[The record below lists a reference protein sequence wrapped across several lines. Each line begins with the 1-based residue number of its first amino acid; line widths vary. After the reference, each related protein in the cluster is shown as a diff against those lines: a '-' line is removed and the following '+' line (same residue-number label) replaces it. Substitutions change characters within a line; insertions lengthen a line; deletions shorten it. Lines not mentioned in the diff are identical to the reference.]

1 MAELTAYLGARIFD
15 GDDWHDG
22 RALIVAGDRVVA
34 IGDVPRNAEAV
45 TLPGGFLVPGF
56 VDLQVNGGGGHLVG
70 PTTTVEDL
78 ATVCDAH
85 ARFGVTGLLPTLI
98 SDSDAATDAV
108 LAAGAKAAMRRM
120 HGFLGLHLEGPHLSA
135 ARKGAHDP
143 ELIRPMIEADLVR
156 LERARSTMPHL
167 LVTIAPE
174 TVGPEQIAR
183 LVRAGIVVSLGHSDA
198 SFEVAAA
205 AVRAGATMATHL
217 FNAMSQMGN
226 RDPGVVGTALYHGT
240 VSAGLI
246 ADGIHVHSATIGIAL
261 RSKQRPGTLFLV
273 SDSMSQAGTD
283 LKSFELNGRTIHRR
297 DGALR
302 LDDGTLAGAD
312 LTMDAAV
319 RFMHLRCDLTLEESL
334 LMASLYPCAAV
345 GRSHEGLRAD
355 ADADFVLLSSELRV
369 VGTWRRGTL
378 AQVAS

>member
-1 MAELTAYLGARIFD
+1 MAELTAFLGARIFD
-15 GDDWHDG
+15 GESWHDDQ
-22 RALIVAGDRVVA
+22 ALIVAGDRVVT
-34 IGDVPRNAEAV
+34 IGDVPTGAETV

-78 ATVCDAH
+78 ATVCDTH
-85 ARFGVTGLLPTLI
+85 ARFGVTSLLPTLI
-98 SDSDAATDAV
+98 TDTDATTDAV
-108 LAAGAKAAMRRM
+108 LAAGAKAAMQSVP
-120 HGFLGLHLEGPHLSA
+120 GFLGLHLEGPHLSV

-143 ELIRPMIEADLVR
+143 KLIRPMIEADLVR

-167 LVTIAPE
+167 LITVAPE
-174 TVGPEQIAR
+174 TVSPEQISR
-183 LVRAGIVVSLGHSDA
+183 LVRAGVVVSLGHSDA

-205 AVRAGATMATHL
+205 AVRAGASMATHL

-226 RDPGVVGTALYHGT
+226 RDPGVVGAALHHGT

-246 ADGIHVHSATIGIAL
+246 ADGIHVHPATIGIAL
-261 RSKQRPGTLFLV
+261 RAKERPGRLFLV

-283 LKSFELNGRTIHRR
+283 LESFELNGRAIHRG

-319 RFMHLRCDLTLEESL
+319 RYMHLRCDLTLEESL
-334 LMASLYPCAAV
+334 LMGSLYPSAAV
-345 GRSHEGLRAD
+345 GRFHDGLHAD
-355 ADADFVLLSSELRV
+355 ADADFVLLSPELGV
-369 VGTWRRGTL
+369 AGTWRKGTL
-378 AQVAS
+378 AKVW